1 MKYFFLAITLAVL
14 LLLSGCGAGKQLTQQ
29 STTADTYYKAG
40 NYTDALSTYRGII
53 STYESNN
60 NSEACPVYTKAG
72 ESALKTDDDKLAVEY
87 LKKATYTTFADEDTY
102 FYLAKAYQQVDN
114 LSLEIGTLSDYL
126 DKYPQGKKINAV
138 KTRMFYT
145 AVESDNYDK
154 AMNLWSDVQTNST
167 SDSKLLEA
175 YFQVNN
181 KLGNTDTCD
190 DIADQLLSLDEN
202 NIVALTWFGKKYY
215 RKAEDK
221 YRKEMK
227 AYDDH
232 KTNKQY
238 RILLKALD
246 AVTIDFKKSL
256 TYFKKLYTLEP
267 TTENANYLSHIYGR
281 LSDKKKEAYY
291 KKLAG

>member
-1 MKYFFLAITLAVL
+1 MRYLFLVLTSAVL

-29 STTADTYYKAG
+29 NTTADTYYMAS
-40 NYTDALSTYRGII
+40 NYADALLTYKEII
-53 STYESNN
+53 NTYESNI
-60 NSEACPVYTKAG
+60 NSEACTVYTKAG
-72 ESALKTDDDKLAVEY
+72 ISALKTNDYKVAVDY

-154 AMNLWSDVQTNST
+154 AMNLWSDVQANSIN
-167 SDSKLLEA
+167 DNKLLEA

-190 DIADQLLSLDEN
+190 AVADQLLSLDDN

-256 TYFKKLYTLEP
+256 TYYKKLYTLEP
-267 TTENANYLSHIYGR
+267 TAENANYLSHIYGR